1 MMKGTPA
8 EKNIHT
14 LKKDQIQVQVHGNTL
29 FAGWTVPIPL
39 LPEKTVLPPACI
51 LVEGNGESRTSGY
64 TLLFPNGTKCEVEGT
79 SFDAFVTFIHPATKY
94 SAPGTNGVLVR
105 DYMTK
110 NIPP

>member
-1 MMKGTPA
+1 M
-8 EKNIHT
+8 
-14 LKKDQIQVQVHGNTL
+14 
-29 FAGWTVPIPL
+29 
-39 LPEKTVLPPACI
+39 
-51 LVEGNGESRTSGY
+51 LVEGYGESRTGGY
-64 TLLFPNGTKCEVEGT
+64 TLLFPNGMKSENEGI